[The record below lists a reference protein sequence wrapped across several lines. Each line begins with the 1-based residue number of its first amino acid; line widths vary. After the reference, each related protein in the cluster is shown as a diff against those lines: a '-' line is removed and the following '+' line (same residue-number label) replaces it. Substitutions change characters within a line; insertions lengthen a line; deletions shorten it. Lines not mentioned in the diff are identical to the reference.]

1 MSLVG
6 ESFLDGQRIVGM
18 YLGDFAVS
26 GTVRLSRVKYGGGMS
41 HHIDL
46 DNDIN
51 CYGVNR
57 NSVML
62 DETEVIGVL

>member
-6 ESFLDGQRIVGM
+6 AGYLDGKRIIGM
-18 YLGDFAVS
+18 YMGDFAVS

-46 DNDIN
+46 DNDIT